1 MILLISNSVSIRV
14 VIIVNNKINSIFSRI
29 NTIMTHK
36 LQSSRPEIRSYLR
49 LIIISA
55 ALVCVSTDAFA
66 TITTGTAFDSP
77 LAILRTVFT
86 GPIAY
91 TAALLGIVVAGAM
104 LVFGGEIG
112 DFAKRL
118 IMLVLVIAI
127 IVLANNVLLE
137 FFGASGATV

>member
-1 MILLISNSVSIRV
+1 MNQEHDWVRPGIKLYSGLILLGTGLLLVSPDV
-14 VIIVNNKINSIFSRI
+14 
-29 NTIMTHK
+29 
-36 LQSSRPEIRSYLR
+36 
-49 LIIISA
+49 
-55 ALVCVSTDAFA
+55 FA

-77 LAILRTVFT
+77 LAILRNVFT

-127 IVLANNVLLE
+127 IVLANNVLLQ
-137 FFGASGATV
+137 FFGTSGAVVQPLIS

>member
-1 MILLISNSVSIRV
+1 
-14 VIIVNNKINSIFSRI
+14 
-29 NTIMTHK
+29 MTHK
-36 LQSSRPEIRSYLR
+36 LQSTRPDVGPYPS

-55 ALVCVSTDAFA
+55 ALICVSPDALA

-127 IVLANNVLLE
+127 TVLANNVLLQ
-137 FFGASGATV
+137 FFGTSGAIV

>member
-1 MILLISNSVSIRV
+1 MSQEHHLSRQGIRLYPSLIL
-14 VIIVNNKINSIFSRI
+14 
-29 NTIMTHK
+29 
-36 LQSSRPEIRSYLR
+36 
-49 LIIISA
+49 ISA
-55 ALVCVSTDAFA
+55 ALLLVSPDVFA

-127 IVLANNVLLE
+127 IVLANNVLLQ
-137 FFGASGATV
+137 FFGASGATVSL

>member
-1 MILLISNSVSIRV
+1 MDLIR
-14 VIIVNNKINSIFSRI
+14 KK
-29 NTIMTHK
+29 TIMEHE
-36 LQSSRPEIRSYLR
+36 LQSSRPEIRLYLS

-55 ALVCVSTDAFA
+55 ALICVSTDVFA

-77 LAILRTVFT
+77 LAKLRTVFT

-127 IVLANNVLLE
+127 IVLANNVLLQ
-137 FFGASGATV
+137 FFGASGAVV

>member
-1 MILLISNSVSIRV
+1 
-14 VIIVNNKINSIFSRI
+14 
-29 NTIMTHK
+29 MTHE
-36 LQSSRPEIRSYLR
+36 LQSSRPEIRAYPS

-55 ALVCVSTDAFA
+55 ALICVSADVFA

-127 IVLANNVLLE
+127 IVLANNVLLQ
-137 FFGASGATV
+137 FFGASGAVVS

>member
-1 MILLISNSVSIRV
+1 MSQQHDLFRPVPGLYPGLLLLSTSFLLAS
-14 VIIVNNKINSIFSRI
+14 
-29 NTIMTHK
+29 
-36 LQSSRPEIRSYLR
+36 PE
-49 LIIISA
+49 
-55 ALVCVSTDAFA
+55 VFA

-77 LAILRTVFT
+77 LAILRNVFT

-127 IVLANNVLLE
+127 IVLANNVLLQ
-137 FFGASGATV
+137 FFGTSGTVVRMPYHGEGYGHDQG

>member
-1 MILLISNSVSIRV
+1 MNQKHDL
-14 VIIVNNKINSIFSRI
+14 F
-29 NTIMTHK
+29 
-36 LQSSRPEIRSYLR
+36 RSGATLY
-49 LIIISA
+49 SG
-55 ALVCVSTDAFA
+55 LVLVSTGFLVASPDAFA
-66 TITTGTAFDSP
+66 SITTGTAFDSP
-77 LAILRTVFT
+77 LAILRNVFT

-127 IVLANNVLLE
+127 IVLANNVLLQ
-137 FFGASGATV
+137 FFGTSGAVVGHSYHGTEWIHNGYGYGRG